1 MPNTLPL
8 LPKTVPSVTPSAPPH
23 KLVRIKTICCLGA
36 GYVGGPTM
44 AMIAAKCPDIEVT
57 VCDFNQARIAAWN
70 SDSLP
75 IYEPGLQEVV
85 EHSRGKNL
93 HFSTDIKSAIVAADL
108 IFVCVGT
115 PTKSYG
121 IGAGRAADLRYIEAA
136 ARLIAEV
143 SAGNKIIVE
152 KSTIPVK
159 TAAAIQ
165 TILAANNS
173 TGATFQVLSNPE
185 FLAEGTAVKDME
197 CPDRIL
203 IGGEPTPQGKEALEA
218 LVSIYANWVPRER
231 IITTNL
237 WSSELSKLVANA
249 FLAQRISSI
258 NSISALCE
266 ATGADVD
273 EVARAIGSDSRIGPK
288 FLKASVGFGGSCF
301 QKDILNLVYLCESF
315 NLPEA
320 AAYWRSVV
328 TMNDWQKSRF
338 VEKIVRT
345 LFNTVSGKRIAILG
359 FAFKKDTND
368 TRESAAINICRD
380 LVAENAHVVIYDPRV
395 PKETIHRDLLEVG
408 VPQDIINFNVEVV
421 TDPYEAVK
429 GAHAL
434 ATLTEW
440 DEFRDLDLP
449 RIHDLMLKPAF
460 VFDGRAILP
469 VEALAEHGFDAF
481 IIGKGDSE

>member
-1 MPNTLPL
+1 M
-8 LPKTVPSVTPSAPPH
+8 KIQ
-23 KLVRIKTICCLGA
+23 KICCLGA

-44 AMIAAKCPDIEVT
+44 AMIAAKCPHIQVT
-57 VCDFNQARIAAWN
+57 VCDMNQGRIDAWN
-70 SDSLP
+70 SDVLP
-75 IYEPGLQEVV
+75 VYEPGLKEVV
-85 EHSRGKNL
+85 ESARGKNL
-93 HFSTDIKSAIVAADL
+93 HFTTDIKPSIAAADL

-121 IGAGRAADLRYIEAA
+121 IGAGRAADLRYIESA

-143 SAGNKIIVE
+143 SHGNKIIVE

-159 TAAAIQ
+159 TATAIHS
-165 TILAANNS
+165 ILSANS
-173 TGATFQVLSNPE
+173 DEDATFQVLSNPE
-185 FLAEGTAVKDME
+185 FLAEGTAVADME
-197 CPDRIL
+197 SPDRIL
-203 IGGEPTPQGKEALEA
+203 IGGEQTPEGLEALEA
-218 LVSIYANWVPRER
+218 LVSVYANWIPRER

-273 EVARAIGSDSRIGPK
+273 EVSRAIGADSRIGPK

-320 AAYWRSVV
+320 ADYWRSVV

-359 FAFKKDTND
+359 FAFKKDTN
-368 TRESAAINICRD
+368 ESAEIQIVRS
-380 LVAENAHVVIYDPRV
+380 LVIENANVAIYDPRV
-395 PKETIHRDLLEVG
+395 SKETIHRDLLAVG
-408 VPQDIINFNVEVV
+408 VSQDMINNNVEIVA
-421 TDPYEAVK
+421 DPYTALT
-429 GAHAL
+429 GAHAM

-440 DEFRDLDLP
+440 DEFRTLDLP
-449 RIHDLMLKPAF
+449 RVRDLMLKPAF

-469 VEALAEHGFDAF
+469 ADALAEHGFDAF
-481 IIGKGDSE
+481 IIGKG